1 MKRLIAILLFAAAVS
16 AQETKPEPAY
26 NTTREFKN
34 RIFTLQHREPL
45 AVMRAIRLLGSGF
58 RGAEISYAE
67 ELKSITV
74 RDFPENVA
82 AIEEAI
88 KRLDVAAP
96 ATPDIEMKI
105 SVLIGSKTSLAGA
118 TLPEELA
125 PVVKQLS
132 ATLNYS
138 HYGLMNAS
146 VHRTRSG
153 QGIEGSGVTEATL
166 FGMTVDPGRPIFY
179 AYDLDALTVSSTA
192 VDIRNFKFSM
202 RVPVEISSGS
212 FQYQDVGFE
221 TPVSLRPGEKV
232 VIGTT
237 TLRDKALIVVVTASV
252 K

>member
-16 AQETKPEPAY
+16 AQETKQEPAF
-26 NTTREFKN
+26 NMTRDFKN
-34 RIFTLQHREPL
+34 KIFTLQYRDPQ

-58 RGAEISYAE
+58 RGAEMSFAE
-67 ELKSITV
+67 ELKTITV

-88 KRLDVAAP
+88 QRLDVASA

-105 SVLIGSKTSLAGA
+105 SVLIGSKATLGGA
-118 TLPEELA
+118 TLPDELA

-132 ATLNYS
+132 ATLNYT

-153 QGIEGSGVTEATL
+153 KGIEGSGVTEATL
-166 FGMTVDPGRPIFY
+166 FGMTVDPGRPVFY
-179 AYDLDALTVSSTA
+179 AYDLDAITVTTTA
-192 VDIRNFKFSM
+192 VDIRNFKFTM
-202 RVPVEISSGS
+202 RVPVEIANGS

-221 TPVSLRPGEKV
+221 TPVSLRPNEKV

-237 TLRDKALIVVVTASV
+237 TMRDKALIVVVTASV